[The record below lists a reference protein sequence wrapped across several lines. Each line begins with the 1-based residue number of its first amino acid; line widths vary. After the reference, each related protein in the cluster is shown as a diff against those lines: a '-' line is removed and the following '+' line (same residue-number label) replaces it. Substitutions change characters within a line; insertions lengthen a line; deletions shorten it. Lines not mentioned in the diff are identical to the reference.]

1 MKYINIVNYM
11 TGDSIKEQVESL
23 IERGEIDE
31 NTRLFFN
38 KNNCLTTE
46 KIYGLMRMG
55 FKCYADWESIENI
68 VFAPEK
74 HLLSRIGK
82 EA

>member
-1 MKYINIVNYM
+1 MKYINIVNY
-11 TGDSIKEQVESL
+11 TSGKSIEEQVDIL
-23 IERGEIDE
+23 IESGEIDE
-31 NTRLFFN
+31 NTRLFFD
-38 KNNCLTTE
+38 KNNSLTT
-46 KIYGLMRMG
+46 KDIYSLMMMG

-82 EA
+82 EV